1 MLTLAQLAEGPGK
14 PVSREYIAQRK
25 AIESGHRA
33 NDDGTETH
41 FSRVHGAR
49 SEYADNLPEPVG
61 ESSPIHVLA
70 YYGLS
75 VRHLEL
81 LERYG
86 CETISDVRD
95 ALAKGDVPAWKGTEK
110 QTEMEIQEAVDFVYD
125 IIEANP
131 PVAENQIQK

>member
-1 MLTLAQLAEGPGK
+1 MLTLDQLAEGPGK
-14 PVSREYIAQRK
+14 IVTPEYVRQRME
-25 AIESGHRA
+25 IEARHGA
-33 NDDGTETH
+33 NDDGTETY
-41 FSRVHGAR
+41 FARVHGAR

-70 YYGLS
+70 YYGLG

-81 LERYG
+81 LDRNG

-95 ALAKGDVPAWKGTEK
+95 ALAKGDVLVWKGTEK

-125 IIEANP
+125 IIGANQ
-131 PVAENQIQK
+131 VDEGK